1 MSCVSEQAC
10 LIAPMSNYVRTL
22 AEVERELIL
31 DAIAKCSGNREEAA
45 RRLGIGKTTIW
56 RKLREYGEYPQP
68 APTPAIRARRLV
80 PMLRIPST
88 AEEVARVNAK
98 CPKCGTGVI
107 AE

>member
-1 MSCVSEQAC
+1 MVAHV
-10 LIAPMSNYVRTL
+10 IRTL

-31 DAIAKCSGNREEAA
+31 DAIAKCDGNHHEAA
-45 RRLGIGKTTIW
+45 RQLGIGKTTIW
-56 RKLREYGEYPQP
+56 RKLHEYGEYPQST
-68 APTPAIRARRLV
+68 PTPAIRAKRLV